1 MLKEKMSAIIYCKI
15 VVIIYCCNPI
25 SCEPGFS
32 FCSLCVCVCVFG
44 GYIPKEC
51 LTKGKSENKIK
62 FHISH
67 HNSKKF
73 IPIFE
78 ILTKCICKMWETYD
92 DFYFCIPIF
101 VFGQLKT
108 ITHTWVN
115 VKLKVECHLHH
126 EQQ

>member
-1 MLKEKMSAIIYCKI
+1 LIAMSYEGS
-15 VVIIYCCNPI
+15 PH
-25 SCEPGFS
+25 P
-32 FCSLCVCVCVFG
+32 L
-44 GYIPKEC
+44 
-51 LTKGKSENKIK
+51 
-62 FHISH
+62 
-67 HNSKKF
+67 
-73 IPIFE
+73 
-78 ILTKCICKMWETYD
+78 ILTDSSRNATETQDADFYD